1 MGGGSGRGP
10 CVRRNT
16 CLAAIR
22 QLGGRCPRIQKD
34 SVSEHG
40 PSSHPSLGLTSPHLH
55 SVGGAWV
62 AHELVLCGMHRRAA
76 VGRSLQSLPVED
88 AELGPSC

>member
-1 MGGGSGRGP
+1 MGGSGRGS

-22 QLGGRCPRIQKD
+22 QFGGRCPRIQKD

-62 AHELVLCGMHRRAA
+62 AHELVMCGMHRRAA